1 MTAGS
6 CALFAGAVCLQSETS
21 GGSGEAPA
29 LCFHGS
35 FYISPGCTENDT
47 VWDLAFFLQ
56 STRNTLMWLKSTI
69 ENKMTSCCVSHK
81 NTFGSCQKK
90 KKKKRAANRVGGFQL
105 LYHVWLWLPALSS
118 HLLGFSPCRQRKQ
131 HPGGLSAWM
140 INSEGTFLSRGPLL
154 RWYRQ
159 CVLSVPL
166 KFKWCLPLCV
176 PLTALKVLI
185 KGEQQRWDRH
195 KLEENRKAK
204 STSSPK

>member
-1 MTAGS
+1 MRCSLVPYVSRARPLEAREKLQLCVFMGHFTSPRGALKMTQFEIW
-6 CALFAGAVCLQSETS
+6 LFFCKAQEIHWCGWRAQLRTRWPHAVCPIKTHLV
-21 GGSGEAPA
+21 
-29 LCFHGS
+29 L
-35 FYISPGCTENDT
+35 
-47 VWDLAFFLQ
+47 V
-56 STRNTLMWLKSTI
+56 
-69 ENKMTSCCVSHK
+69 
-81 NTFGSCQKK
+81 KK

-118 HLLGFSPCRQRKQ
+118 HLLGCSPCRQRKQ

-185 KGEQQRWDRH
+185 KGEQQRWDRN

>member
-56 STRNTLMWLKSTI
+56 STRNTLMWVKSTI

-90 KKKKRAANRVGGFQL
+90 KKKKGQLTGWEGFSSFIMSGSDFL
-105 LYHVWLWLPALSS
+105 LSPATSLAVRLAGRGSSIQEDSQHGWLILKALSCQEDLYSADTGNVFCQCLWNSNDVFHFVS
-118 HLLGFSPCRQRKQ
+118 HWRLWKFS
-131 HPGGLSAWM
+131 
-140 INSEGTFLSRGPLL
+140 
-154 RWYRQ
+154 
-159 CVLSVPL
+159 
-166 KFKWCLPLCV
+166 
-176 PLTALKVLI
+176 
-185 KGEQQRWDRH
+185 
-195 KLEENRKAK
+195 
-204 STSSPK
+204 